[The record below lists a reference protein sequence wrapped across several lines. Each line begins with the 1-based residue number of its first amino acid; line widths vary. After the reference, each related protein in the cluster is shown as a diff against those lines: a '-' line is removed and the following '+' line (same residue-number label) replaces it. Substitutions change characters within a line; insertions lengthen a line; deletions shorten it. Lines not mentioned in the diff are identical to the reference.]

1 MKSIKK
7 IFYGFQVI
15 TGIILINSSLAFAN
29 GKEGETAI
37 VTKIDTSNLSGISFW
52 LVTLYNDERI
62 WYSILVTLSMA
73 VVGILIA
80 KIADVFLKIAGFEV
94 SKIEHNE

>member
-1 MKSIKK
+1 MKSINK
-7 IFYGFQVI
+7 IFYGLLVVI
-15 TGIILINSSLAFAN
+15 GIIIIYSSLTFA
-29 GKEGETAI
+29 GEKGSETAI
-37 VTKIDTSNLSGISFW
+37 ETKIDTSNLSGISYW

-80 KIADVFLKIAGFEV
+80 KIADVFLKLAGFEV

>member
-1 MKSIKK
+1 MNSIKK
-7 IFYGFQVI
+7 LYY
-15 TGIILINSSLAFAN
+15 SSLVVIGTIVFYSSHTFAG
-29 GKEGETAI
+29 GKGDETTI
-37 VTKIDTSNLSGISFW
+37 ETKIDTSNLKGISHW

-62 WYSILVTLSMA
+62 WYSILVTLCMA
-73 VVGILIA
+73 LVGVLIA